1 MGSFPIAILQ
11 ISKNP
16 KEYLLCFN
24 EFSVFVDEYGRSTR
38 TSEMKSTH
46 LPIAFHFS
54 KPYLYVIQFAAIE
67 IIKITEE
74 TCNTG
79 SSESLNQLDS
89 TRIELGKFRY
99 LGANKKGV
107 YLNVGGEVKIV
118 EAKHIVDGD
127 LSSIIT
133 DSTETGSDRF
143 SFSSS
148 IIQSLDGDNS
158 ESQEDRQ
165 KKVRFSQTE
174 L

>member
-1 MGSFPIAILQ
+1 MGSFPVSILQ

-24 EFSVFVDEYGRSTR
+24 EFAVFVDEYGRTTR
-38 TSEMKSTH
+38 TSEIKSTH
-46 LPIAFHFS
+46 MPVAFHFV
-54 KPYLYVIQFAAIE
+54 KPYLYVIQFAAVE

-79 SSESLNQLDS
+79 SNDSATNLDT
-89 TRIELGKFRY
+89 TRIELGKFSY

-107 YLNVGGEVKIV
+107 YLAINNEVKFV
-118 EAKHIVDGD
+118 EAKKIVDGD
-127 LSSIIT
+127 LSSIFSE
-133 DSTETGSDRF
+133 STENDSDRF

-148 IIQSLDGDNS
+148 MMQSLDGDG
-158 ESQEDRQ
+158 ESQEDKQ
-165 KKVRFSQTE
+165 KKVRFSRTD